1 MDQAVGVEHARE
13 ESRGVE
19 QAIRRL
25 ADQEAGNVKPQHA
38 AGAGTAV
45 EETGLLVAAH
55 LAHRQ
60 ILEALVG
67 W

>member
-1 MDQAVGVEHARE
+1 MAAAG
-13 ESRGVE
+13 
-19 QAIRRL
+19 RRKN
-25 ADQEAGNVKPQHA
+25 ADTLTEAGNVKPQHA